1 MQYES
6 EVIGKEG
13 ITARVVQASESAYT
27 GTVMW
32 TLEIEYPRFI
42 LAELNTHCMLEK
54 NSSSSRAVPVAFQ
67 NQLLLDNPAMPVY
80 WGKNQS
86 GMTAKEE
93 MNDLEKEAA
102 KGIWLQALKD
112 ALSAGKVLS
121 DKAGLNGHKQVTNRM
136 TEAWQRMRTV
146 ISGTEW
152 ANFFWLRNHEAAQ
165 PEFQELARVMLEAMQ
180 QIQPKKLKAWE
191 WHVPYVERVWRYSE
205 MSEQD
210 ELLYF
215 VAGTDKQLSTE
226 EALMVS
232 ASCCA
237 QTSYRK
243 QDDSLEKA
251 EEVFNRL
258 NIGSE
263 TQPAHASPCTH
274 QAKPIAYF
282 GGVYDPEQGLE
293 AERWEDGV
301 THMTRDYRLW
311 SGKLK
316 DFIQFRKLIPNEAVW
331 D

>member
-13 ITARVVQASESAYT
+13 ITARVVQSSKSAYT
-27 GTVMW
+27 GTKMY

-67 NQLLLDNPAMPVY
+67 NQLLIDNPAMPVY

-93 MNDLEKEAA
+93 LDDLQKEAA
-102 KGIWLQALKD
+102 KGVWLQALKD
-112 ALSAGKVLS
+112 CLSAGKVLS
-121 DKAGLNGHKQVTNRM
+121 DKAGLNVHKQITNRL
-136 TEAWQRMRTV
+136 TEPWQRMRTV

-152 ANFFWLRNHEAAQ
+152 ANFFWLRNHPDAQ
-165 PEFQELARVMLEAMQ
+165 PEFQELARVMLEAMNLV
-180 QIQPKKLKAWE
+180 IPKEIKAWE
-191 WHVPYVERVWRYSE
+191 WHVPYVERLWRYSE
-205 MSEQD
+205 ISEQE
-210 ELLYF
+210 ELHYF
-215 VAGTDKQLSTE
+215 IPGTMQKLSWE
-226 EALMVS
+226 QALKVS
-232 ASCCA
+232 VSCCA

-251 EEVFNRL
+251 NEVFERL
-258 NIGSE
+258 NIGSSS
-263 TQPAHASPCTH
+263 QPAHASPCTH
-274 QAKPIAYF
+274 QAQPIW
-282 GGVYDPEQGLE
+282 YDNVLE
-293 AERWEDGV
+293 IDPDTWDKGI
-301 THMTRDYRLW
+301 THMTRDRRLW

-316 DFIQFRKLIPNEAVW
+316 DFIQYRKLIQNEAVW

>member
-13 ITARVVQASESAYT
+13 ITARVVQASASEYT
-27 GTVMW
+27 GTAMW

-80 WGKNQS
+80 WGKNQA

-102 KGIWLQALKD
+102 KGVWLQALKD
-112 ALSAGKVLS
+112 ALSAGNVLS
-121 DKAGLNGHKQVTNRM
+121 DKAGLNGHKQVANRV
-136 TEAWQRMRTV
+136 TEPWQRMRTV

-152 ANFFWLRNHEAAQ
+152 ANFFWLRNHPDAQ

-180 QIQPKKLKAWE
+180 QVRPKQLKAWE
-191 WHVPYVERVWRYSE
+191 WHVPYVERVWNYSLADDQE
-205 MSEQD
+205 N
-210 ELLYF
+210 LLYF
-215 VAGTDKQLSTE
+215 VPGTMQQLSLE
-226 EALMVS
+226 EALKVS
-232 ASCCA
+232 VSCCS

-282 GGVYDPEQGLE
+282 NGVDDHEQGLQPE
-293 AERWEDGV
+293 KWESGV
-301 THMTRDYRLW
+301 THMTRDKRLW

-316 DFIQFRKLIPNEAVW
+316 DFIQYRKLIPNEAKW
-331 D
+331 